1 MKQALKR
8 EIQRIRNCRRH
19 FIAAVAIPLFSL
31 VFMATIFGD
40 GRIENLPVGIVDCS
54 NTPYSQQIIRT
65 AQASPTLTITQDHI
79 FSNEAT
85 AKKALQDMEIYG
97 YIVIPQDFSEH
108 LLAGTTPTVTCIFH
122 YSLLAVGGEIESAFA
137 KSLGEFS
144 SSLVTMQ
151 GDIAGAPNHKI
162 ESIILPT
169 NGIFTSTY
177 NTTLNYGTFLSYPF
191 FFIFFQIFI
200 LTFTVYTIGTDLNKE
215 WLESGKGNILHALAG
230 KMLPYAVIFITY
242 TLLANWLF
250 FGTGLTPLQGNLF
263 AITINSVLF
272 TLSTMAFGVAI
283 ISLIPKIAIAI
294 SIASMIGAL
303 GATASG
309 VTFPIENMYA
319 PFRVLCSLFPVRHFV
334 LGYQASLYNS
344 ASLAY
349 SWHNFSF
356 LLLSTAVFICT
367 TPLLKNAILKEKGK
381 PLPFMWGTALVILG
395 GTVGYGLL
403 YGLMYNPNI
412 VTEVPI
418 AVIDKSR
425 TWQSRQYIS
434 NLNATQG
441 VQVYAQCQNLP
452 QAIKLVKSNKV
463 KGVVTLP
470 PDFTARII
478 TGEEA
483 CFAVNETTTSFL
495 YYLTIQKAIA
505 STMQQMN
512 NDLRTGTVGTLLLPQ
527 QMAIA
532 QAPTIYNN
540 DIVMYNSNGGYGSY
554 LLPVA
559 LILIIFQTM
568 LMSGGILAGVR
579 TLSPFRFIPPLAG
592 GYLLLS
598 FFIVGFVPQLFNLPA
613 LANPWEL
620 GLFITLLV
628 ITTGMFIGAVS
639 PLLKDP
645 EEIMLY
651 APFFSVGLIFLSGSS
666 FPLVQI
672 PIVWQIIHYIFP
684 TSPGIIGYIKLNSM
698 GGSLGNVTPEIITL
712 LVQMLVYGGI
722 AVICLRR
729 INKRNNL

>member
-31 VFMATIFGD
+31 VFMTTIFGD

-108 LLAGTTPTVTCIFH
+108 LLAGTTPTVTCVFH

-272 TLSTMAFGVAI
+272 TLSTMALGVAI
-283 ISLIPKIAIAI
+283 ISLMPKIAIAI

-303 GATASG
+303 GATVSG

-367 TPLLKNAILKEKGK
+367 TPLLKNAILKGKGK

-418 AVIDKSR
+418 AVIDKSQ

-527 QMAIA
+527 QLAIA

-628 ITTGMFIGAVS
+628 ITTGMFIGAIS

-672 PIVWQIIHYIFP
+672 PVVWQIIHYIFP

>member
-8 EIQRIRNCRRH
+8 EIERIINCKRH
-19 FIAAVAIPLFSL
+19 LIAAVVIPLFSL
-31 VFMATIFGD
+31 IFMATIFGD

-54 NTPYSQQIIRT
+54 DTPYSQEIIRT
-65 AQASPTLTITQDHI
+65 VAASPTLTITPDHI
-79 FSNEAT
+79 YSNEAT

-97 YIVIPQDFSEH
+97 YIVIPNNFAEN
-108 LLAGTTPTVTCIFH
+108 LLAGTTPTVTCVFH

-169 NGIFTSTY
+169 NGIFTSSY
-177 NTTLNYGTFLSYPF
+177 NTTLNYGTFLCYPF

-200 LTFTVYTIGTDLNKE
+200 LTFTVYTIGTDLNKS
-215 WLESGKGNILHALAG
+215 WLESGKGYILYALAG
-230 KMLPYAVIFITY
+230 KMLPYAIIFITY

-250 FGTGLTPLQGNLF
+250 FGTGLIPLQGNFF
-263 AITINSVLF
+263 AITLISILF
-272 TLSTMAFGVAI
+272 TISTMALGIAI
-283 ISLIPKIAIAI
+283 ISLIPKVAIAI

-319 PFRVLCSLFPVRHFV
+319 PFRILCSLLPVRHFI
-334 LGYQASLYNS
+334 LGYQASLYND

-349 SWHNFSF
+349 SWHNFSY

-367 TPLLKNAILKEKGK
+367 APLLKRAILKGRGK
-381 PLPFMWGTALVILG
+381 PLPVMWGTVLVILG

-403 YGLMYNPNI
+403 YGLLYHPNI
-412 VTEVPI
+412 VTQVPI
-418 AVIDKSR
+418 AVIDNSQ
-425 TWQSRQYIS
+425 TPQSRQYIRS
-434 NLNATQG
+434 LNATQG
-441 VQVYAQCQNLP
+441 VEVYAQCQDLP
-452 QAIKLVKSNKV
+452 QAIRLVKSNTV
-463 KGVVTLP
+463 KGIVTLP
-470 PDFTARII
+470 QDFTTRII
-478 TGEEA
+478 TGQEA

-505 STMQQMN
+505 STMQQIN
-512 NDLRTGTVGTLLLPQ
+512 NELRTGTVETLLLPQ
-527 QMAIA
+527 QLTIA
-532 QAPTIYNN
+532 QAPTVNYDDVIL
-540 DIVMYNSNGGYGSY
+540 YNSNGGYGSY

-579 TLSPFRFIPPLAG
+579 TVSPLKFIPLLMG
-592 GYLLLS
+592 GYFLLS
-598 FFIVGFVPQLFNLPA
+598 FFIIGLIPQIFNLPA
-613 LANPWEL
+613 LARQWEL
-620 GLFITLLV
+620 YIFIALLI
-628 ITTGMFIGAVS
+628 ITTGAFIGAVA
-639 PLLKDP
+639 PLFRDP
-645 EEIMLY
+645 EEVMLY
-651 APFFSVGLIFLSGSS
+651 VPFFSVGLIFLSGSS

-672 PIVWQIIHYIFP
+672 PVVWQIIHYIFP

-712 LVQMLVYGGI
+712 IVQMFIYGGI
-722 AVICLRR
+722 FLITLRR
-729 INKRNNL
+729 INKKNNL

>member
-8 EIQRIRNCRRH
+8 EIERIINCKRH
-19 FIAAVAIPLFSL
+19 LIAAVVIPLFSL
-31 VFMATIFGD
+31 IFMATIFGD

-54 NTPYSQQIIRT
+54 DTPYSQEIIRT
-65 AQASPTLTITQDHI
+65 VAASPTLTITPDHI
-79 FSNEAT
+79 YSNEAT

-97 YIVIPQDFSEH
+97 YIVIPNNFAEN
-108 LLAGTTPTVTCIFH
+108 LLAGTTPTVTSVFH

-169 NGIFTSTY
+169 NGIFTSSY
-177 NTTLNYGTFLSYPF
+177 NTTLNYGTFLCYPF

-200 LTFTVYTIGTDLNKE
+200 LTFTVYTIGTDLNKS
-215 WLESGKGNILHALAG
+215 WLESGKGYILYALAG
-230 KMLPYAVIFITY
+230 KMLPYAIIFITY

-250 FGTGLTPLQGNLF
+250 FGTGLIPLQGNLF
-263 AITINSVLF
+263 AITLISILF
-272 TLSTMAFGVAI
+272 TISTMALGIAI
-283 ISLIPKIAIAI
+283 ISLIPKVAIAI

-334 LGYQASLYNS
+334 LGFQSSLYNS

-349 SWHNFSF
+349 SWHNYSY
-356 LLLSTAVFICT
+356 LLLTTSVFICA
-367 TPLLKNAILKEKGK
+367 TPLLKKAILKEKGK
-381 PLPFMWGTALVILG
+381 PLPYMWGASLVILG
-395 GTVGYGLL
+395 GTLGYGIL

-412 VTEVPI
+412 VTDVPI
-418 AVIDKSR
+418 AVIDKSQ
-425 TWQSRQYIS
+425 TPQSRQFIS

-441 VQVYAQCQNLP
+441 VKVYAQCHNLP
-452 QAIKLVKSNKV
+452 QAIELVKSNKV

-470 PDFTARII
+470 SNFTARII
-478 TGEEA
+478 AGEEA
-483 CFAVNETTTSFL
+483 CFTVNETTTSFL

-512 NDLRTGTVGTLLLPQ
+512 NELRIGNVETLLLPQ
-527 QMAIA
+527 QLTLAQTPAI
-532 QAPTIYNN
+532 NN
-540 DIVMYNSNGGYGSY
+540 NSIVIYNSNGGYGSY

-568 LMSGGILAGVR
+568 LMSGGILAGVGSI
-579 TLSPFRFIPPLAG
+579 SPLKFIPLLAG
-592 GYLLLS
+592 GYMLLS
-598 FFIVGFVPQLFNLPA
+598 FLIIGIVPQLFNLPA

-620 GLFITLLV
+620 GLFITLLI
-628 ITTGMFIGAVS
+628 ITTGTFIGALS

-672 PIVWQIIHYIFP
+672 PIFWQIIHYIFP

-712 LVQMLVYGGI
+712 IIQMLIYGGI
-722 AVICLRR
+722 FLITLRR
-729 INKRNNL
+729 INKKNNL